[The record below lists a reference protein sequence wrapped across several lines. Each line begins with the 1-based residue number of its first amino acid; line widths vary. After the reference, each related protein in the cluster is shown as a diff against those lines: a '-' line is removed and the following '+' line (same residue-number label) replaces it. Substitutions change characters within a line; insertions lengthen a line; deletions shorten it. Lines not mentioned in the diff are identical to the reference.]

1 MSSSIAAKPLTR
13 RGEVARQRII
23 EAAAGLIFDQGITTT
38 TLDQVREA
46 TQTSKSQLYHYFA
59 DKSDL
64 VRAVI
69 EFQAD
74 RLLDAQR
81 PLLDNLTSWENLR
94 EWAARMV
101 RLGQERNCDPGCPI
115 GSLARQIVDHDEIAR
130 LDVVRAFDRWER
142 YLLDGFT
149 ELQARGELTPGA
161 DPADITTA
169 FMSAMQGGL
178 LLSQARR
185 DPRPFKLA
193 MDAALQHAESFRL

>member
-1 MSSSIAAKPLTR
+1 MSSSTAVKPLTS
-13 RGEVARQRII
+13 RGEVTRQRII

-46 TQTSKSQLYHYFA
+46 TRTSKSQLYHYFA

-69 EFQAD
+69 AFQTD
-74 RLLDAQR
+74 RLLDSQR
-81 PLLDNLTSWENLR
+81 PLLDNLDSWEKLHD
-94 EWAARMV
+94 WADRMV
-101 RLGQERNCDPGCPI
+101 QLGQERNCRHGCPI
-115 GSLARQIVDHDEIAR
+115 GSLARQIVDHDETAR
-130 LDVVRAFDRWER
+130 LDIVRAFDRWER

-185 DPRPFKLA
+185 DPKPFTLA
-193 MDAALQHAESFRL
+193 MDAAVHYAESFRP